1 MSSISG
7 VHSRP
12 VGVSRMTA
20 SSPAAAEAGAA
31 EGALAAA
38 APPSGAAAGK
48 LPSRRHIPPL
58 RAPERQLRGARK
70 GRAAASCAREGGA
83 PQQVRAPG
91 AGTQRLATATSLLR
105 ARCTSQPPGGKQ
117 RRQQGDPRAGGDCA
131 RTRKGAAA
139 ARRGARRTAPP
150 VKTGHA
156 RATLFIR
163 RRSTGP
169 LSLPISDQPAHQQLS
184 GILLLPCCLTGV
196 SDALLLARGAGFPR
210 RVCGGGGGGTEAGGE
225 AGSAGRALRLSA
237 EPTMGKVRARRCM
250 FVPTQP
256 CALPQVYGAAVAR
269 WHTPLAQS
277 DSPPQSQPR
286 AAGCCPSGGACRRGK
301 RLRDRPPE
309 RDGAT
314 RRVLARCGSST
325 GVGWGANSVLPPS
338 AAGIR
343 RR

>member
-163 RRSTGP
+163 RRRGGLCRSPSAALWNLATT
-169 LSLPISDQPAHQQLS
+169 
-184 GILLLPCCLTGV
+184 CLTGV

-309 RDGAT
+309 RDRAT
-314 RRVLARCGSST
+314 HRVLARCGSST

>member
-1 MSSISG
+1 MRAG
-7 VHSRP
+7 GR
-12 VGVSRMTA
+12 R
-20 SSPAAAEAGAA
+20 AAAGARTGSRHA
-31 EGALAAA
+31 APRDGNQPVARALHQPATRRQA
-38 APPSGAAAGK
+38 APPAGRPPRRRRLRTHEK
-48 LPSRRHIPPL
+48 RRRCSPARREADRATGEDWSRARHIVHQEAQSGGLSPSS
-58 RAPERQLRGARK
+58 ASAS
-70 GRAAASCAREGGA
+70 AA
-83 PQQVRAPG
+83 
-91 AGTQRLATATSLLR
+91 LWNHATT
-105 ARCTSQPPGGKQ
+105 P
-117 RRQQGDPRAGGDCA
+117 
-131 RTRKGAAA
+131 
-139 ARRGARRTAPP
+139 
-150 VKTGHA
+150 
-156 RATLFIR
+156 
-163 RRSTGP
+163 
-169 LSLPISDQPAHQQLS
+169 
-184 GILLLPCCLTGV
+184 CLTGV

-309 RDGAT
+309 RDRAT
-314 RRVLARCGSST
+314 HRVLARCGSST